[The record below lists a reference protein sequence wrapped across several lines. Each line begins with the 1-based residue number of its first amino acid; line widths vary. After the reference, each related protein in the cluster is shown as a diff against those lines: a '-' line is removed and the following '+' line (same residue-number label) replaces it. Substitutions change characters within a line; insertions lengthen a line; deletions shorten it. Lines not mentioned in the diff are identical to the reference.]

1 MIESTFQI
9 LPRLGPKK
17 ETMLWESGIR
27 RWCDFIDCDCVCN
40 FKGDVKSRM
49 DSQLNYAYEL
59 LDSGDC
65 SGLGNMLKPR
75 EHWRLF
81 DRFKGSVGYLDI
93 ETDGLDRDSEVT
105 VVTIHKKGGTVTLVN
120 GQGLDAGSLKD
131 AMSDVSMLVTFNGRC
146 FDVPVLRYSFPEV
159 DWDIP
164 HFDLRFGCKDVGLK
178 GGLKSIEKEIGIARS
193 DDISDVD
200 GFEAVR
206 LWKRWTR
213 DGDRDSLDRL
223 VEYNR
228 ADTVNLEVL
237 ADTVYPRLVKEYAGF
252 VDDTS

>member
-1 MIESTFQI
+1 M
-9 LPRLGPKK
+9 
-17 ETMLWESGIR
+17 
-27 RWCDFIDCDCVCN
+27 
-40 FKGDVKSRM
+40 
-49 DSQLNYAYEL
+49 
-59 LDSGDC
+59 
-65 SGLGNMLKPR
+65 
-75 EHWRLF
+75 
-81 DRFKGSVGYLDI
+81 
-93 ETDGLDRDSEVT
+93 
-105 VVTIHKKGGTVTLVN
+105 
-120 GQGLDAGSLKD
+120 DAGSLKD

-206 LWKRWTR
+206 LWKRWIR